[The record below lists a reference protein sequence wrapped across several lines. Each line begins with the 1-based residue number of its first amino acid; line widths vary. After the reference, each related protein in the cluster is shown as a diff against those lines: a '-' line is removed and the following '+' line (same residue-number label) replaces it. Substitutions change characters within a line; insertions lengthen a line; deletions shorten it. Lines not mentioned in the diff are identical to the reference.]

1 MCSSSALCAPQCPAP
16 NLHTEVEHYEATSPA
31 TSSLSHFNNTIL
43 KQSFVRHEHYNIF
56 SSQLTY
62 SLPTAAAIA
71 AAYMFPAYST
81 TGLGL
86 PQREETRNFGPY
98 MGYTLLYLLTV
109 QAVAMTSAWTFSTQQ
124 RAAAFLGLVV
134 LVFCISGAYAVHPM
148 DLSLVTSRLQW
159 VSPLRWTLE
168 QLAMVEFAGG
178 TTPMYDCPRGP
189 VVLLPECL
197 FTLGAH
203 GAAHAL
209 RRKCA
214 TRR

>member
-1 MCSSSALCAPQCPAP
+1 MNTTTYFPHSSRTAYRQPQPSQQ
-16 NLHTEVEHYEATSPA
+16 HTCFLLTPRRAWACLSVKRRETSVPTWATRYY
-31 TSSLSHFNNTIL
+31 IC
-43 KQSFVRHEHYNIF
+43 
-56 SSQLTY
+56 
-62 SLPTAAAIA
+62 
-71 AAYMFPAYST
+71 
-81 TGLGL
+81 
-86 PQREETRNFGPY
+86 
-98 MGYTLLYLLTV
+98 LTV

-189 VVLLPECL
+189 VVL
-197 FTLGAH
+197 
-203 GAAHAL
+203 
-209 RRKCA
+209 
-214 TRR
+214 